1 MNKILQ
7 EDIDKFVE
15 NFALGRELKDSSLL
29 ITGSTGLIGSILI
42 HCLLA
47 LKENIRIVA
56 PVRNKEKARYMF
68 STDEQIEFVE
78 CDLISYDYNQLG
90 YVDYVIHCAAPTASK
105 FFVQH
110 PVETIDIIYSIS
122 SSLLKYSVFHKVKGF
137 LYLSS
142 LEVYGGLNSEE
153 LITEDMQGYLDLS
166 DIRSSYPMAKRMVEN
181 LCCSYVKEYGV
192 PVKIARLTQTTGAG
206 ISKDDNRVIA
216 QFAKCSNEGKDIVLH
231 TTGESA
237 RPYCYTTDA
246 VSAMLY
252 ILLKGENGMAYNVAN
267 EETYI
272 SAKDMAYFL
281 KENFN
286 SSINVKIYLD
296 DNICY
301 APISRLPLCTEK
313 LKKIG
318 WTPMYDLQGILF
330 RLLNFLTSNDEK
342 TNE

>member
-1 MNKILQ
+1 MNKILH
-7 EDIDKFVE
+7 EDINEFVK
-15 NFALGRELKDSSLL
+15 NFALGKELKDSSFL

-56 PVRNKEKARYMF
+56 PVRNKEKARNMF

-105 FFVQH
+105 FFVKH

-122 SSLLKYSVFHKVKGF
+122 SSLLKYSVLHKVKGF

-153 LITEDMQGYLDLS
+153 LITEDMQGYLDIS

-192 PVKIARLTQTTGAG
+192 SAKIARLTQTTGAG

-216 QFAKCSNEGKDIVLH
+216 QFARCGIEGKDIVLH

-237 RPYCYTTDA
+237 RPYCYTIDA
-246 VSAMLY
+246 ISAMLY
-252 ILLKGENGMAYNVAN
+252 ILLKGENGSVYNIAN
-267 EETYI
+267 EKTYI
-272 SAKDMAYFL
+272 SAKDLAFWV
-281 KENFN
+281 KEHINN
-286 SSINVKIYLD
+286 SINVKIQLNDNMGYASTSKLLLSTAKLQQLGWYARYELDEVFVKLSKYL
-296 DNICY
+296 
-301 APISRLPLCTEK
+301 
-313 LKKIG
+313 
-318 WTPMYDLQGILF
+318 Q
-330 RLLNFLTSNDEK
+330 
-342 TNE
+342 